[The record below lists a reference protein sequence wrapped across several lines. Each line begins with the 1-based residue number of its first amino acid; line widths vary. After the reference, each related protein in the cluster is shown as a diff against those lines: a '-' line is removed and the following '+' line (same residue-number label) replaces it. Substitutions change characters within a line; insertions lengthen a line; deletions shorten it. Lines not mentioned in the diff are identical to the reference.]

1 MSIDQ
6 VELHVVA
13 IFSTHSVQK
22 KRCFMMMISQ
32 FSAATS
38 EAAEDVQGSFGQ
50 F

>member
-1 MSIDQ
+1 M
-6 VELHVVA
+6 VA
-13 IFSTHSVQK
+13 IFFNSLCPK
-22 KRCFMMMISQ
+22 KVMFYVDDLQ